1 MNPSTQQDELERYSK
16 RINRRNLQLLVPSVC
31 LLNGGAFLMLIGYTW
46 SGMVSI
52 DCGAALLV
60 YWCARPFPRK
70 GRHFP

>member
-1 MNPSTQQDELERYSK
+1 MNPSTQQAELARYSK
-16 RINRRNLQLLVPSVC
+16 RINRRNLRLLAPSVC

-46 SGMVSI
+46 SGMLAI
-52 DCGAALLV
+52 DGGAVLLI